1 MRTRFDTDI
10 DTETL
15 PDYGKL
21 NEPAKRHLFGV
32 RRRTE
37 WIVGS
42 HVPAGTLGTAICG
55 ALAMAYGEILGGLK
69 EPRETCEKCVA
80 IRDEIILRGMGLL

>member
-1 MRTRFDTDI
+1 MRTRFDTDT
-10 DTETL
+10 DTLLDDGET
-15 PDYGKL
+15 

-37 WIVGS
+37 WIVGGPA
-42 HVPAGTLGTAICG
+42 PAGTLATAICG
-55 ALAMAYGEILGGLK
+55 APAMAYGEILGGLK

>member
-1 MRTRFDTDI
+1 MRTKL

-15 PDYGKL
+15 LDDGKTD
-21 NEPAKRHLFGV
+21 EPAKRHIFGV
-32 RRRTE
+32 RRGTE
-37 WIVGS
+37 WIVGGPA
-42 HVPAGTLGTAICG
+42 PAGTLATAICG
-55 ALAMAYGEILGGLK
+55 ALALAHGEILGGLK